1 MLVYEYG
8 YGFDPPRNV
17 LFAYVSGFWSSLL
30 LPGIMSDP
38 DRACVHTI
46 VVRLN
51 VVRAGTK
58 HYRRFIDDVRAMCA
72 ARDLELADVGTS
84 EAELRLLEMMGN
96 SLARRT
102 LH

>member
-1 MLVYEYG
+1 MLAYECGG
-8 YGFDPPRNV
+8 YDPPRIM
-17 LFAYVSGFWSSLL
+17 FAYVSGFWNSLL
-30 LPGIMSDP
+30 LPGMTSDA

-51 VVRAGTK
+51 VIRAGTK
-58 HYRRFIDDVRAMCA
+58 HYRRFIADVRAMCA
-72 ARDLELADVGTS
+72 ARDLGLADVGTS
-84 EAELRLLEMMGN
+84 ETELRLLEMMGN

>member
-17 LFAYVSGFWSSLL
+17 LFAYVSGFLDSLFP
-30 LPGIMSDP
+30 PGVMSDP
-38 DRACVHTI
+38 DRACRHTI
-46 VVRLN
+46 LARLN
-51 VVRAGTK
+51 MVRAGTK
-58 HYRRFIDDVRAMCA
+58 HYRRFIDDVRTMCA

-84 EAELRLLEMMGN
+84 EAELRLLELMGK